1 MLMGILLLSHN
12 TPGEIV
18 SAARGRGFKTVIMPP
33 VPDLPSPV
41 ASHPDMLVFSGWNK
55 LFARAVHM
63 KNGAFRNAVESIISL
78 CPRLSLTLTSDEA
91 SASYPRDIAF
101 NCAVIGGALFGRADF
116 LSSAIKRCAAEHMIP
131 TISVSQGYTKC
142 STSILGDG
150 PRSPIITADAG
161 IRREADERGVMAYQ
175 IAPGC
180 VSLPGYDTGFFGGAS
195 FFADGALW
203 TLGDYKLHP
212 SADIISC
219 AALKH
224 DIDIRPLSSLPLFDA
239 GCLYISEE
247 VL

>member
-1 MLMGILLLSHN
+1 MGTLLLSHN

-18 SAARGRGFKTVIMPP
+18 SAARGCGFKTVVMPP

-41 ASHPDMLVFSGWNK
+41 ASHPDMLLFSGWNK

-63 KNGAFRNAVESIISL
+63 ENGAFCDAVESVISF

-91 SASYPRDIAF
+91 SDSYPRDIAF

-131 TISVSQGYTKC
+131 TINVSQGYTKC
-142 STSILGDG
+142 STAILGDG
-150 PRSPIITADAG
+150 LHAPIITADAG
-161 IRREADERGVMAYQ
+161 IRRAADERGVRAYL
-175 IAPGC
+175 IAPGFI
-180 VSLPGYDTGFFGGAS
+180 SLPGYDTGFFGGAS

-219 AALKH
+219 AAREH
-224 DIDIRPLSSLPLFDA
+224 GIEIRPLSALPLFDA

-247 VL
+247 V